1 MFDAAD
7 AVPFTILE
15 AAFAGAL
22 SMALIRLAEDF
33 PFSSDMINILEE
45 ERERSNETCYANRSI
60 DDNMVADSGSLF
72 YQS

>member
-45 ERERSNETCYANRSI
+45 ERERSNETCYNRSI
-60 DDNMVADSGSLF
+60 DDMVADSGSLF